1 MPKGYGGDV
10 TTKTCPQCNGTMNDA
25 RRSGIPVSQCDTCHG
40 IFLARVDLADLVEG
54 ETEWHA
60 RRKGQHTQ
68 PLPRI
73 TPDMAAPP
81 AQAPGKVSRSYLDT
95 LFG

>member
-1 MPKGYGGDV
+1 
-10 TTKTCPQCNGTMNDA
+10 MNDE
-25 RRSGIPVSQCDTCHG
+25 RRGNVSVSQCESCRG
-40 IFLARVDLADLVEG
+40 IFLARVDLADLVEA

-60 RRKGQHTQ
+60 RRKGLHTQ

-73 TPDMAAPP
+73 TADMAAPP

-95 LFG
+95 LFD

>member
-1 MPKGYGGDV
+1 
-10 TTKTCPQCNGTMNDA
+10 MNDE
-25 RRSGIPVSQCDTCHG
+25 RRNGVPVSQCENCHG
-40 IFLARVDLADLVEG
+40 IFLARVDLADMVEG

-81 AQAPGKVSRSYLDT
+81 VPAPGKVSRSYLDT

>member
-1 MPKGYGGDV
+1 
-10 TTKTCPQCNGTMNDA
+10 MNDE
-25 RRSGIPVSQCDTCHG
+25 RRSGVVVSQCGTCRG
-40 IFLARVDLADLVEG
+40 IFLARADLADLVEG

-81 AQAPGKVSRSYLDT
+81 EPSPGKVSRSYLDT
-95 LFG
+95 LFD